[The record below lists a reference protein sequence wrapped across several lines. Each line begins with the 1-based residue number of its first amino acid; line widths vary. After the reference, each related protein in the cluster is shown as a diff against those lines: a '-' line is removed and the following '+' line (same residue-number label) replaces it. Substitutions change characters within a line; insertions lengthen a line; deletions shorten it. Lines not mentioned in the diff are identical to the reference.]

1 MKTNTDVSRREAVLR
16 AAAGVGLGVLALKAT
31 TARAAPADDHATLK
45 ALIKAERNAIKT
57 YEAGAGVID
66 AATSADPLFA
76 YAGVV
81 KAIAL
86 HFRAQHIDHQVQLTS
101 YLTSQGGT
109 DDVGAGAA
117 QIPSDFVA
125 NIKNV
130 VDLAT
135 NAERAAAVAYTDV
148 QKSLTDADNAELA
161 AAIGA
166 DETQHYVLLQ
176 LVARGFVVPPDST
189 QNVPADQLAA
199 TVSMLAPRSFA
210 VGVGVFSGLDDTALP
225 FYDLTH

>member
-1 MKTNTDVSRREAVLR
+1 MTTTTDVNRREAVLR
-16 AAAGVGLGVLALKAT
+16 AAAGLGLGVLALKAT
-31 TARAAPADDHATLK
+31 TARAAPTDDHATLK

-66 AATSADPLFA
+66 AADSSDPLFA

-86 HFRAQHIDHQVQLTS
+86 HFRAQHVDHQVQLTS
-101 YLTSQGGT
+101 TLTDQGGT
-109 DDVGAGAA
+109 DDVGAGEA

-148 QKSLTDADNAELA
+148 QKSLADAGNAELA

-166 DETQHYVLLQ
+166 DETQHYILLQ

-189 QNVPADQLAA
+189 KNTPAEQLSSA
-199 TVSMLAPRSFA
+199 VSMLAPRSFA
-210 VGVGVFSGLDDTALP
+210 VGVGAFTGLDDTDLP
-225 FYDLTH
+225 FYDVTH

>member
-1 MKTNTDVSRREAVLR
+1 MKTTNDVSRREAVLR
-16 AAAGVGLGVLALKAT
+16 AAAGVGLGVIALKAA
-31 TARAAPADDHATLK
+31 TAQAATDDLSLLK

-66 AATSADPLFA
+66 AATSSDPLFA

-86 HFRAQHIDHQVQLTS
+86 HFRSQHVDHAAQLAT
-101 YLTSQGGT
+101 YLTDQGGS
-109 DDVGAGAA
+109 DDVGAGEAG
-117 QIPSDFVA
+117 IPTDFVA

-130 VDLAT
+130 VDLAS
-135 NAERAAAVAYTDV
+135 NAEKAAAVAYTNI
-148 QKSLTDADNAELA
+148 QKSLTRSENAELA

-166 DETQHYVLLQ
+166 DETQHFVLLQ

-189 QNVPADQLAA
+189 KNQTADALATA
-199 TVSMLAPRSFA
+199 VSMLAPRSFA
-210 VGVGVFSGLDDTALP
+210 VGVGAFAGLDDTALP
-225 FYDLTH
+225 FYDVTH

>member
-1 MKTNTDVSRREAVLR
+1 MTTTNDVTRREAVLR
-16 AAAGVGLGVLALKAT
+16 AAAGVGLGVIALKAV
-31 TARAAPADDHATLK
+31 TAQAATDDIALLK
-45 ALIKAERNAIKT
+45 ALLTAERNAIKT

-66 AATSADPLFA
+66 AATATDPLFA

-86 HFRAQHIDHQVQLTS
+86 HFRSQHVDHAAQLAV
-101 YLTSQGGT
+101 YLNDQGGT

-117 QIPSDFVA
+117 GIPSDFVA

-130 VDLAT
+130 VDLAS
-135 NAERAAAVAYTDV
+135 NAEKAAAVAYTNI
-148 QKSLTDADNAELA
+148 QKSLSKSENAELA

-189 QNVPADQLAA
+189 KNQTADALATA
-199 TVSMLAPRSFA
+199 VSMLAPRSFA
-210 VGVGVFSGLDDTALP
+210 VGVGSFAGLDDTALP
-225 FYDLTH
+225 FYDVTH

>member
-1 MKTNTDVSRREAVLR
+1 MNRPIDVSRRDALVR
-16 AAAGVGLGVLALKAT
+16 VAAGLGVSAVLLRSATAQAQSTDDLAV
-31 TARAAPADDHATLK
+31 LK

-66 AATSADPLFA
+66 AATSSDPLFSF
-76 YAGVV
+76 AGIV

-86 HFRAQHIDHQVQLTS
+86 HYRQQHVDHEAKLVK
-101 YLTSQGGT
+101 YLVNQGGA

-117 QIPSDFVA
+117 QIPSGFVG

-135 NAERAAAVAYTDV
+135 NAERAAAIAYTDV
-148 QKSLTDADNAELA
+148 QKSIGNPDNAELA

-166 DETQHYVLLQ
+166 DETQHFVVLQ
-176 LVARGFVVPPDST
+176 LVARGLVVPPSSVAN
-189 QNVPADQLAA
+189 QPASALADVA
-199 TVSMLAPRSFA
+199 KKFAPRSFA
-210 VGVGVFSGLDDTALP
+210 VAIDGAPGLDDASLP
-225 FYDLTH
+225 YYTVTT